1 MSGEQALNIL
11 QQWQAAPQ
19 PKVHFSPAQQFVPPA
34 VYDLLQQ
41 RPELNPKPAAELGCF
56 ANIVGKV
63 NQYYTLPFQPYDYQ
77 AAVINALGDKDAAGL
92 WLEVGAGKAQPLDSK
107 ILTPNGWTQM
117 GDIQVGDVVIAHD
130 GTPSKVVGVFPQGEK
145 EIFEVVFS
153 DGAKTECC
161 DDHLWYTQTE
171 KNRMDAYR
179 QGGKGAYSN
188 APGSVKPLS
197 EIRTTLTKSKGQRSP
212 QLNHKIPLVSGID
225 LPEKELPIPPY
236 TLGVLLGDGSL
247 KHDAVLFTNP
257 ESEVVARL
265 EREVLEGFCGEVVLR
280 KRSTPKRC
288 PSYGVVGTKHHDN
301 PALQALR
308 LLGVHGRNSD
318 EKKIPAEYFAGSF
331 EQRLALLQ
339 GLMDTDGYVAKNK
352 AAVVFYSTSEAL
364 VDGVIEL
371 VNSFGGTASKTCKEK
386 PFYTKNGERV
396 VCKPCWRATI
406 RMPEGVNPFSLPR
419 KANLFKPNQKYK
431 PVRYITEVNPVGRKP
446 AQCIMI
452 DHPDHLYVTDNY
464 IVTHNTVVSA
474 VMALYHRIDNPGHIM
489 VVMPPI
495 LLTQWARFF
504 RSIPEIN
511 RVLVYR
517 GTPAERRAMNLD
529 ADVIL
534 LSMDIFKNDFERLYD
549 FYLERNVTLIV
560 DEAVSVKNTDTM
572 NHKCVWAFHN
582 KNLTRY
588 HSTVK
593 RKAETK
599 LKKAGKSTGQNKGIE
614 DIIAAKRKILEMMQ

>member
-1 MSGEQALNIL
+1 MSGEQALSIL
-11 QQWQAAPQ
+11 QQWQATPQ
-19 PKVHFSPAQQFVPPA
+19 PKVHFSPAQQFVPPI

-92 WLEVGAGKAQPLDSK
+92 WLEVGAGK
-107 ILTPNGWTQM
+107 
-117 GDIQVGDVVIAHD
+117 
-130 GTPSKVVGVFPQGEK
+130 
-145 EIFEVVFS
+145 
-153 DGAKTECC
+153 
-161 DDHLWYTQTE
+161 
-171 KNRMDAYR
+171 
-179 QGGKGAYSN
+179 
-188 APGSVKPLS
+188 
-197 EIRTTLTKSKGQRSP
+197 
-212 QLNHKIPLVSGID
+212 
-225 LPEKELPIPPY
+225 
-236 TLGVLLGDGSL
+236 
-247 KHDAVLFTNP
+247 
-257 ESEVVARL
+257 
-265 EREVLEGFCGEVVLR
+265 
-280 KRSTPKRC
+280 
-288 PSYGVVGTKHHDN
+288 
-301 PALQALR
+301 
-308 LLGVHGRNSD
+308 
-318 EKKIPAEYFAGSF
+318 
-331 EQRLALLQ
+331 
-339 GLMDTDGYVAKNK
+339 
-352 AAVVFYSTSEAL
+352 
-364 VDGVIEL
+364 
-371 VNSFGGTASKTCKEK
+371 TA
-386 PFYTKNGERV
+386 
-396 VCKPCWRATI
+396 
-406 RMPEGVNPFSLPR
+406 
-419 KANLFKPNQKYK
+419 
-431 PVRYITEVNPVGRKP
+431 
-446 AQCIMI
+446 
-452 DHPDHLYVTDNY
+452 
-464 IVTHNTVVSA
+464 VSA
-474 VMALYHRIDNPGHIM
+474 IMALYHRIDNPGHIM